1 MLGSPFTI
9 NCYVLCVNINADT
22 VRDTKYEYMYVLKYP
37 EKTPPENAEAYYV
50 ESLSKTAFD
59 YPLDISVIG
68 VDDDEKYYGV
78 SPEKGKSKIT
88 ASTSAAQKY
97 GLKKGDKLI
106 LTDSATDM
114 DYAFTLTVFCVL
126 VQSRTLFLFV
136 IKYLSAVK
144 NPPNKRTKSA
154 KPLVK

>member
-1 MLGSPFTI
+1 MEKA
-9 NCYVLCVNINADT
+9 NNRRRNIG
-22 VRDTKYEYMYVLKYP
+22 E
-37 EKTPPENAEAYYV
+37 

-59 YPLDISVIG
+59 YTLDISVIG
-68 VDDDEKYYGV
+68 VDDNEKYYGV

-114 DYAFTLTVFCVL
+114 DYAFTIQQQKCPMLP
-126 VQSRTLFLFV
+126 
-136 IKYLSAVK
+136 A
-144 NPPNKRTKSA
+144 
-154 KPLVK
+154 